1 MARHDGNPVTRLF
14 QSAVRMG
21 FRQAYP
27 RVEVNPEKSLE
38 NVRHLY
44 GLPLQSWKDA
54 HRLDERVLAPVSA
67 RIIKSSARMAALE
80 GMGFGVAGLATVLP
94 DMGVLAAIT
103 LRMLQKLSLVHG
115 FEYSTADEVTALW
128 LAAASAAGMD
138 LAREFVEKQAVE
150 KLVPRII
157 DAMAV
162 KVGSEVAEKWAAR
175 VVPLLSAGAAATLN
189 YYFVRT
195 WGRRAEKHF
204 LQRHREARGIL
215 IAASPR
221 ALRSAATAD

>member
-1 MARHDGNPVTRLF
+1 
-14 QSAVRMG
+14 MG

-27 RVEVNPEKSLE
+27 RVEVNPEKYLE

-44 GLPLQSWKDA
+44 GLPLQNWKDA

-67 RIIKSSARMAALE
+67 RIITSSARMAALE
-80 GMGFGVAGLATVLP
+80 GMGFGVGGFATVLP

-204 LQRHREARGIL
+204 LQKHRAARGIL
-215 IAASPR
+215 IAAPPR